1 MLAELVELETRVL
14 ESNWM
19 LASLQIRHHWCRLQQ
34 AVIHSTKIAISSFG
48 GLAVT
53 PSEPYCCEMRW
64 WRSLNLVLFSLFWSK
79 HEVLLSLVFFCFF
92 FPECTAPLP
101 VCNARSTKHLPLKSH
116 LWRRC
121 HSVSSAC
128 CYSANIPSWCLF
140 GLLSGGWVKANF
152 KFLVASSARAAPRP
166 STTSPLWAFILV
178 KLHLGFRVTFEV
190 CEKRSIP
197 TSTHVRVKD
206 SSTSECPSIHTS
218 VQSPYEE
225 PTETARTLELG
236 PGTLQK
242 QNDMIV
248 RLGTY
253 QSRKLYRPL
262 CHCGLSAQNRNI
274 SSSSISRCLHGG
286 LHVAFLL
293 NSGAEFLIRGLC
305 FGNARWNCASGA
317 IEQCANSRLRGC
329 ENVGVGG

>member
-166 STTSPLWAFILV
+166 STTSP
-178 KLHLGFRVTFEV
+178 
-190 CEKRSIP
+190 P
-197 TSTHVRVKD
+197 M
-206 SSTSECPSIHTS
+206 SIHPRQATFGLSRHLWS
-218 VQSPYEE
+218 VWKAQYTDFDSRPSEGFIHEWVPIHPYERAE
-225 PTETARTLELG
+225 P
-236 PGTLQK
+236 
-242 QNDMIV
+242 V
-248 RLGTY
+248 RGADGDG
-253 QSRKLYRPL
+253 Q
-262 CHCGLSAQNRNI
+262 
-274 SSSSISRCLHGG
+274 
-286 LHVAFLL
+286 
-293 NSGAEFLIRGLC
+293 NSGAGARNTPKAKWHDRKVGYLSEQEALPAVVPLWSVSSKQEYLLILHLSVPS
-305 FGNARWNCASGA
+305 WWS
-317 IEQCANSRLRGC
+317 SRCVSFELWG
-329 ENVGVGG
+329 GVFDTRLMFW